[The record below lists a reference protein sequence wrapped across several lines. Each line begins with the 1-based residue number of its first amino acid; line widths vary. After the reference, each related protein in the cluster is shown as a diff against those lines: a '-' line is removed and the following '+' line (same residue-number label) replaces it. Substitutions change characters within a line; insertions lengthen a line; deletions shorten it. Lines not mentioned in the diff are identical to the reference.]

1 MAKLIYAAMTSLDGF
16 IEDREGSFNWAMPD
30 DEVHSYVNNL
40 ERGIGTYLYGRR
52 LYETM
57 KAWEQIYGHPDEIKV
72 MRDYA
77 AIWHGSDK
85 VVFSTT
91 LDAVDTARTRLE
103 RSFNP
108 EAIRALKADAE
119 EDISIGGAE
128 LAADA
133 LRAGLVDEIH
143 MFLSP
148 VLVGGG
154 KPMLPGNYATPLEL
168 LAQRAFG
175 NGVVHLHY
183 AVKGN
188 AVQRAI

>member
-1 MAKLIYAAMTSLDGF
+1 MAKLIYAAMTSLDGY
-16 IEDREGSFNWAMPD
+16 IEDREGSFSWAMPD
-30 DEVHSYVNNL
+30 DDVHSYVNNL

-57 KAWEQIYGHPDEIKV
+57 KVWEQIYGQPDEIKV

-77 AIWHGSDK
+77 AIWHATDK

-91 LDAVDTARTRLE
+91 LEAVDTARTRLE
-103 RSFNP
+103 RSFDP
-108 EAIRALKADAE
+108 EAIRALKAESE
-119 EDISIGGAE
+119 EDISIGGAD

-154 KPMLPGNYATPLEL
+154 KPMLPENYTTRLEL

-183 AVKGN
+183 AVKGSP
-188 AVQRAI
+188 VKGTL